1 MPPSPTCSPAATAIC
16 LPEFPPGDVTASLDW
31 ATADH
36 AVAVVNNKGT
46 ITEQF
51 LVDATGAGLRE
62 LVRRLRRACRVP
74 ELGRGCDQRF
84 QAAGSYWLI
93 SPPGTG
99 RRRILP

>member
-62 LVRRLRRACRVP
+62 LVRRLRRTDA
-74 ELGRGCDQRF
+74 GC
-84 QAAGSYWLI
+84 AAPASVRSNAATARSSTPCSTPV
-93 SPPGTG
+93 SPSW
-99 RRRILP
+99 